1 MPILVDDDSQSQ
13 GNNARGP
20 FSPDPDDVSPRGPT
34 ASARPAPDGAE
45 AADGAATGALA
56 TPQAERPDVTADPK
70 AVTQNA
76 NLLDDDPDSEPQ
88 EDTPGAGLGSGEL
101 FSPQISVR
109 RVKNCDENMALSM
122 AEYQKHING
131 RTKWNWTTQETFAA
145 VEAFLC
151 VKDLGTEDAHGLAFK
166 SNQEYANQV
175 NSVPDA
181 VWECGGRTGKA
192 WSIEFRTG
200 SVNGKSAETSVKARF
215 DNVKKEVLNH
225 ILPFW
230 RKAVGPDGKI
240 PSGKNKDDIIK
251 LVRDQYFR
259 YKKSESKVENTRQEG
274 SKGPPDGWTNAYFEA
289 FLKYSAPAEKPV
301 ETFNPSTRPE
311 KRSATNDGR
320 PGSSQ
325 VGRAEHRAS
334 VREHKRK
341 ERDDKVAISEE
352 LDNARR
358 LDKDQAHAVGKAMVQ
373 NRLNMTAVRRKEA
386 DAKLKEADA
395 KEQEACT
402 NKNKLALEALNARIS
417 RAKALWDLHREIGS
431 DAETTER
438 AQLKYLEALGADIEH
453 ATPTKSARG
462 GAPSA
467 DDTDDGASSPSA
479 VPGTTEVHVNV
490 DA

>member
-1 MPILVDDDSQSQ
+1 M
-13 GNNARGP
+13 
-20 FSPDPDDVSPRGPT
+20 
-34 ASARPAPDGAE
+34 
-45 AADGAATGALA
+45 
-56 TPQAERPDVTADPK
+56 
-70 AVTQNA
+70 
-76 NLLDDDPDSEPQ
+76 
-88 EDTPGAGLGSGEL
+88 
-101 FSPQISVR
+101 
-109 RVKNCDENMALSM
+109 KNYDENMALSM
-122 AEYQKHING
+122 AEYQKHITG
-131 RTKWNWTTQETFAA
+131 RRKWNWTTQETFAA

-151 VKDLGTEDAHGLAFK
+151 VKDLGTEDAHGLAYK

-175 NSVPDA
+175 NLVPDA

-215 DNVKKEVLNH
+215 DNVKKKVLNE
-225 ILPFW
+225 ILPLW

-259 YKKSESKVENTRQEG
+259 YRKSTSKIETKRQEA
-274 SKGPPDGWTNAYFEA
+274 SQGPPDGWTNAYFEA

-311 KRSATNDGR
+311 KRSATNDGM

-352 LDNARR
+352 LENLRR

-386 DAKLKEADA
+386 DAKWKEADA

-417 RAKALWDLHREIGS
+417 RAKALWDLHREIRS

-467 DDTDDGASSPSA
+467 GDTEDGASSPSA